1 MTVKKSIDKLYSV
14 FSLYEPPAKI
24 KHFNCNHCVSDKDED
39 FLLNTPL
46 KELDDNIFGL
56 YFEACNVGK
65 FPSSNHKYF
74 IPRLLELLALEEPN
88 KNFSFLEYFFAC
100 FSFYDYQNTFE
111 KNEIITINDFFEAY
125 LDRDFFAENADQ
137 DSHSIIFSSQAGFD
151 VIPFLEKLKLQS
163 EIFKDAKKEI
173 ELYFGYKK
181 ENSNSVHYSNFEE
194 WAKMGEMHKL
204 ILYLSEN

>member
-1 MTVKKSIDKLYSV
+1 MYVNGKESPLLQLYTIPSTTEAFNFIESNKKWKMTVKKSIDKLYSV

-88 KNFSFLEYFFAC
+88 KNCNYSGSY
-100 FSFYDYQNTFE
+100 
-111 KNEIITINDFFEAY
+111 
-125 LDRDFFAENADQ
+125 AD
-137 DSHSIIFSSQAGFD
+137 
-151 VIPFLEKLKLQS
+151 
-163 EIFKDAKKEI
+163 
-173 ELYFGYKK
+173 
-181 ENSNSVHYSNFEE
+181 
-194 WAKMGEMHKL
+194 
-204 ILYLSEN
+204 